1 MRVNHV
7 RQGAGEPLVLIHGI
21 GHRWQAWT
29 PVLDRL
35 STYHDVIALD
45 LPGFGESPV
54 PDGGMPRDMAATVVM
69 MAGYFAAKGLDRPH
83 VAGYSL
89 GGAIALELAA
99 AGHVRS
105 ATAFSPAGFF
115 TASER
120 RRALV
125 TLRMMRASTYF
136 PAALI
141 RRTMRI
147 GGFRAF
153 CYAQLLAYPR
163 RLDYQR
169 AVEDAL
175 AMRRG
180 RGFNAVARS
189 SRGYRYSGLPE
200 VPVTVAWAAKD
211 RILPPRQAERARELL
226 PEARH
231 VALPDCGH
239 VPMTDNPDL
248 VADLILQTTGHGP
261 PPAAGPTASPQQAH
275 APGRLPGGRPGA

>member
-1 MRVNHV
+1 MHVNHV
-7 RQGAGEPLVLIHGI
+7 RQGTGEPLVLVHGI
-21 GHRWQAWT
+21 GHRWQAWR

-35 STYHDVIALD
+35 AAHHDVIAID

-54 PDGGMPRDMAATVVM
+54 PPGGIPRGMPATVTM
-69 MAGYFAAKGLDRPH
+69 MAEYFAAAGLDRPH

-89 GGAIALELAA
+89 GGAIALELAV

-115 TASER
+115 TEAER
-120 RRALV
+120 RRALAR
-125 TLRMMRASTYF
+125 LSLMRASTFF

-141 RRTMRI
+141 RRSMRVAA
-147 GGFRAF
+147 FRAY
-153 CYAQLLAYPR
+153 CYAPLLAHPG
-163 RLDYQR
+163 RLEYEQ

-180 RGFNAVARS
+180 RGFRVVARA
-189 SRGYRYSGLPE
+189 SRGYRFGGLAGRTGE
-200 VPVTVAWAAKD
+200 HSAGTLSVPVTVAWGAKD
-211 RILPPRQAERARELL
+211 RILPPHQAERARELL

-231 VALPDCGH
+231 VALPSCGH

-248 VADLILQTTGHGP
+248 VADLILQT
-261 PPAAGPTASPQQAH
+261 AASVPDIAT
-275 APGRLPGGRPGA
+275 